1 MTNSY
6 PAPHF
11 ILNGVSVFMA
21 EAMKTKI
28 HFVKFKERIFPQ
40 CPAGGAV
47 VCKQK

>member
-11 ILNGVSVFMA
+11 ILSGVSVFMA

-28 HFVKFKERIFPQ
+28 CFVAISRQYLPTLFCWES
-40 CPAGGAV
+40 GSL
-47 VCKQK
+47 